1 MGGGSE
7 AQATDQVSG
16 VRKSN
21 GQASCTY
28 QPNPAGGPPTIPQ
41 ALNRYAATA
50 VGQPG
55 VYQAADEDLFVS
67 LLGATGQNA
76 LSAGGGMALSAYA
89 YNLTGELFI
98 QANNQLLARA
108 GYQHLFRRVLPPG
121 RGNSAFYYT
130 GLVKSAGNRT
140 YQTLATD
147 QLINLA
153 HLEAQVASK
162 RWPVRYP
169 GGEAFEALDDNVTKQ
184 FLRTGSGE
192 FLAGFGINL
201 LLAGPD
207 LAAPWQN
214 PYFSRGQRL
223 AQNAVT
229 VSGAAASAGAA
240 VWVGNLAVASG
251 IGGPGTFVL
260 VTGTG
265 VVVWV
270 GWEYVVKPTVSWIA
284 VASGLPDPYTEYR
297 SLKPLGAN
305 Q

>member
-76 LSAGGGMALSAYA
+76 LSAGIGMALEAYA

-121 RGNSAFYYT
+121 RGNDSAS
-130 GLVKSAGNRT
+130 GLRGDGLQSRLARHRCPVRRDRNRL
-140 YQTLATD
+140 QPAAL
-147 QLINLA
+147 LA
-153 HLEAQVASK
+153 HLQ
-162 RWPVRYP
+162 RDGRYVL
-169 GGEAFEALDDNVTKQ
+169 GV
-184 FLRTGSGE
+184 
-192 FLAGFGINL
+192 
-201 LLAGPD
+201 
-207 LAAPWQN
+207 
-214 PYFSRGQRL
+214 GQRD
-223 AQNAVT
+223 
-229 VSGAAASAGAA
+229 GAGR
-240 VWVGNLAVASG
+240 
-251 IGGPGTFVL
+251 
-260 VTGTG
+260 
-265 VVVWV
+265 
-270 GWEYVVKPTVSWIA
+270 GW
-284 VASGLPDPYTEYR
+284 G
-297 SLKPLGAN
+297 
-305 Q
+305 